1 MSFPMSKEH
10 QEKLKDI
17 KDDIE
22 NSYIWFTN
30 NYKRYHESYKF
41 VFETSLSPADIE
53 KLKLMNKPVVEFP
66 ILEAQISRLRGE
78 FSKQQPEIDV
88 RAAEGVALER
98 LTPQYLQLL
107 KVLQAHLNEVF
118 FEANNNEFEYDIY
131 SDTLGG
137 GFSVAKVYT
146 DYTNDESFLQTIK
159 VQRCFNP
166 TMCGFDPLSKTSHKG
181 DGRYC
186 FELYPMTE
194 EEFKQ
199 EFGAEKA
206 KKIKFSKSLRDFNW
220 SYRNNDQKIIL
231 VADFYIKVAKKVK
244 LYLLPDNKTM
254 TSREYDEM
262 IENWDK
268 IEQPP
273 VVLDERKS
281 TKTVIHR
288 YQICENEVLEHEET
302 DYPMLPL
309 VFFDGNSVMIQ
320 NSQGGAM
327 EQLCRPYTFHARGIQ
342 RLLNVAG
349 QAVGGE
355 IEDMVMHKFKV
366 PLEAIPPQYLDMYT
380 KPSIAGTLVYN
391 QFDPKRPDV
400 RLDPPMEIQRTATP
414 PILEQTFMMSPEM
427 TQTILGNYDAILG
440 INGKDI
446 SGKAIQQGAM
456 QSNAAAMPYLVGF
469 IKGLQRC
476 AEIVINLIPLYYTTP
491 RTLPIRTASGKR
503 EYVVVN
509 DEESESSVMF
519 NYDPHE
525 LQVRIEPGVNIEV
538 QKQIAMEQLIGLME
552 VSPTFGEFM
561 NSQGLPILLDNISIR
576 GIEGLKEMAEQF
588 LEAKSQQEPP
598 PSESEIQAQTI
609 MQVEGMKVQQRQLEA
624 DGKLAVQS
632 AEVAVKKQAADT
644 DQIRL
649 MAEIGAKHLAEQ
661 LAHEREDAKI
671 AQGAVEFAAG
681 HALERARL
689 EHEKEQASQ
698 QQQPEM

>member
-1 MSFPMSKEH
+1 MPVSQEH
-10 QEKLKDI
+10 QQKLKDV
-17 KDDIE
+17 KEDIE
-22 NSYIWFTN
+22 NSYIWFRN

-88 RAAEGVALER
+88 RAAEGVALEK
-98 LTPQYLQLL
+98 LTENYIKLL
-107 KVLQAHLNEVF
+107 KVLQAHLNEIF

-137 GFSVAKVYT
+137 GFSVAKVIT
-146 DYTNDESFLQTIK
+146 DYVNDESFLQTILVK
-159 VQRCFNP
+159 RCFNP
-166 TMCGFDPLSKTSHKG
+166 TMCGFDPLSKESHKG

-194 EEFKQ
+194 EEFKE

-206 KKIKFSKSLRDFNW
+206 KNIKFSKSLRDFNW

-231 VADFYIKVAKKVK
+231 VADYYVKVQKRVK
-244 LYLLPDNKTM
+244 LYRLSDDKTM
-254 TSREYDEM
+254 AREKYEEM
-262 IENWDK
+262 IETWDK

-273 VVLDERKS
+273 VVLEERKS
-281 TKTVIHR
+281 TKTTIHR
-288 YQICENEVLEHEET
+288 YQICENEVLSHEET
-302 DYPMLPL
+302 NYPMLPL

-349 QAVGGE
+349 QSVGGE

-366 PLEAIPPQYLDMYT
+366 PLEAIPPQYIDMYT

-391 QFDPKRPDV
+391 QFDPKRPDI
-400 RLDPPMEIQRTATP
+400 RLDPPQEIQRTPTP
-414 PILEQTFMMSPEM
+414 PIVEQTFMMAPEM

-476 AEIVINLIPLYYTTP
+476 AEIVINLIPLYYVTP
-491 RTLPIRTASGKR
+491 RTLPIRTPNGKR
-503 EYVVVN
+503 EYVVIN
-509 DEESESSVMF
+509 DEENESSVMF
-519 NYDPHE
+519 NYDPHD

-538 QKQIAMEQLIGLME
+538 QKQIAMEQLIGLIE
-552 VSPTFGEFM
+552 VSPTFAEFM
-561 NSQGLPILLDNISIR
+561 NTQGLPILLDNISIR
-576 GIEGLKEMAEQF
+576 GIEGLKEMAESF
-588 LEAKSQQEPP
+588 LEAKSQEEPP
-598 PSESEIQAQTI
+598 PSPEQIQAQTI
-609 MQVEGMKVQQRQLEA
+609 MQVEGMKTEQRANEA
-624 DGKLAVQS
+624 DGKLAIQA
-632 AEVAVKKQAADT
+632 AEVAVSKQKADIEE
-644 DQIRL
+644 IRL
-649 MAEIGAKHLAEQ
+649 MAEIGARHIAEQ

-671 AQGAVEFAAG
+671 AQGAVEFAAS

-689 EHEKEQASQ
+689 EHEREAA
-698 QQQPEM
+698 QQQPEQ